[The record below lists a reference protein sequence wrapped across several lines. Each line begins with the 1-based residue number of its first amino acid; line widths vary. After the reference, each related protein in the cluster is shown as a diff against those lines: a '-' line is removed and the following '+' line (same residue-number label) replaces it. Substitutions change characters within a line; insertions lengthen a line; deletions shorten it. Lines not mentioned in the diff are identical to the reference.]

1 MFQRKA
7 YGGLNARQKE
17 NYNFQKIAAC
27 LADCGFNCLRLTDD
41 WHGADFL
48 ACHSERETVLRV
60 QIKGRMVIDR
70 KSPGKSIHIAF
81 RLDGDCY
88 VYEHDALVQHVEK
101 HGHIGPNAVLWHD
114 SKGFRT
120 WPRPPQWAHAF
131 LAQYKLPG

>member
-27 LADCGFNCLRLTDD
+27 LADYGFNCLRLTDD

-48 ACHSERETVLRV
+48 ACHSDGETVLKV

-70 KSPGKSIHIAF
+70 KYLDKSIHIAF

-88 VYEHDALVQHVEK
+88 VYEHDALVCHVEENVPTILTTVSWTDR
-101 HGHIGPNAVLWHD
+101 GLY
-114 SKGFRT
+114 T